1 MHWLAVC
8 CRAGQPVRLED
19 LAAFLDRL
27 ELGLAPLVNTGAL
40 PDLERLQRLLP
51 EAVATARKDI
61 VRRRDDFDRE
71 LQAQLN
77 RQRTELARLQS
88 RQFEQLELQL
98 TRSEQAQIIKDHR
111 RATRTREI
119 RQVFEEY
126 QQWVEDTLTTERD
139 PYLHVIAAVVGGE
152 A

>member
-1 MHWLAVC
+1 MKSMS
-8 CRAGQPVRLED
+8 G
-19 LAAFLDRL
+19 
-27 ELGLAPLVNTGAL
+27 TL
-40 PDLERLQRLLP
+40 P
-51 EAVATARKDI
+51 
-61 VRRRDDFDRE
+61 
-71 LQAQLN
+71 
-77 RQRTELARLQS
+77 TELARLQS

-98 TRSEQAQIIKDHR
+98 THSEQAQTIKDHR

-139 PYLHVIAAVVGGE
+139 PYLHVIAAVVGGK